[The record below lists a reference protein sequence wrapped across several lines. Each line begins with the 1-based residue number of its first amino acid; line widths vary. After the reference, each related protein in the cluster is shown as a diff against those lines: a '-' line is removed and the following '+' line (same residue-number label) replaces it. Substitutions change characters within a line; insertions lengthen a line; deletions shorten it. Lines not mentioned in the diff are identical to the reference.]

1 VQHSPRDPPA
11 QTGRSSL
18 LATELAVLF
27 VVGPLL
33 YWRFAPATGWLF
45 PALWAWSLFCVA
57 TLLRSP
63 AFERSRF
70 WNTTGLREA
79 LLPMLLRFAVL
90 GGLLTLAVWTVTP
103 ERLFD
108 LPRRKPGLWLAIMV
122 FYPLLSVYPQEVI
135 FRAFFFHRYASLL
148 RNPILLVMGSA
159 IVFGWVHIVFGHWVS
174 VVLTLVGGL
183 LFARTFARSK
193 SVAAASVEHALYGCL
208 VFTIGLNSYFYSGAA
223 GS

>member
-1 VQHSPRDPPA
+1 MSLEQA
-11 QTGRSSL
+11 QPTRGHTGRL
-18 LATELAVLF
+18 RLWVELAVLF
-27 VVGPLL
+27 VLGPML
-33 YWRFAPATGWLF
+33 YVAAAPGAGVLF
-45 PALWAWSLFCVA
+45 PALWAWAVFSLV
-57 TLLRSP
+57 LLLWDRSFP
-63 AFERSRF
+63 RREL
-70 WNTTGLREA
+70 WNAAGLRRA
-79 LLPMLLRFAVL
+79 WWPMLARFIVL
-90 GGLLTLAVWTVTP
+90 GGLLTLAVWAVTP

-108 LPRRKPGLWLAIMV
+108 LPRRNPGLWLAIMV

-135 FRAFFFHRYASLL
+135 FRAFLFQRYRPLVGSGVAMVLL
-148 RNPILLVMGSA
+148 SA
-159 IVFGWVHIVFGHWVS
+159 AAFGWVHIVFGHWVS